1 MAGANWNHRNGA
13 PRCETGNGRYRE
25 GRELTVSRMGAF
37 SAFGTA
43 PDAVS
48 TAAGLWREKRRAG
61 EGVAGQ
67 NNAKIRNGEYLRARE
82 DPAVLRVALA
92 SAFALGRGG
101 FSPAAVAL
109 GSGQR
114 MGEEEGS
121 AWRFIGRPA
130 SGNRKGSGR
139 DWSPA
144 MCG

>member
-1 MAGANWNHRNGA
+1 M
-13 PRCETGNGRYRE
+13 
-25 GRELTVSRMGAF
+25 
-37 SAFGTA
+37 
-43 PDAVS
+43 S

-67 NNAKIRNGEYLRARE
+67 NNAKTRNGEYLRARGG
-82 DPAVLRVALA
+82 PAVLRVT
-92 SAFALGRGG
+92 LGVGVRAQEGG
-101 FSPAAVAL
+101 FSPAAMAL

-121 AWRFIGRPA
+121 AWRFIDRPA

-139 DWSPA
+139 DWSLA